1 METHNFIVPKVLLQF
16 ESQLKVKYAYDTE
29 NSKIKIEIKDILR
42 IPKQPKYIFFINS
55 WISLGKSF
63 NLYESQFLKIQHR

>member
-1 METHNFIVPKVLLQF
+1 MKQKIL
-16 ESQLKVKYAYDTE
+16 
-29 NSKIKIEIKDILR
+29 SKIKIEIKDILR